1 MNLWNLAEKFVRSA
15 RHPTPEIAPPTL
27 DAAVRSANKGVGL
40 LTMVKDEDI
49 FLIHWLTHYARHL
62 EDPRFYIIDDASE
75 TVDTAG
81 VIRQT
86 GLENLCSVLRLPA
99 GPFSDSY
106 KARFLSSLAAGLLE
120 RHAIIIV
127 DDVDEIVT
135 PIGDARAVMLDEL
148 LSSAPTPFVSPIGVL
163 PVHEWSVEE
172 PFDPYAPLAG
182 QRAWGFLHG
191 GSTKPIIWKGM
202 AGEFTPGLHTLKGR
216 DVPVV
221 PHLATMH
228 LRFVDRDT
236 ALLRQERR
244 NRVVYSSDQK
254 AEQGSHWRTS
264 PKQYALNNLLNPKG
278 RVENA
283 PDITAE
289 APRFMQ
295 DHMAKIGE
303 HFILKER
310 KILRAVKL
318 TGSI

>member
-1 MNLWNLAEKFVRSA
+1 MTFRKFAEKFVRRA
-15 RHPTPEIAPPTL
+15 RRPTPQFALPLHDPAL
-27 DAAVRSANKGVGL
+27 RDPKKGVGV
-40 LTMVKDEDI
+40 LTMIKDEDT

-75 TVDTAG
+75 AIDTAE
-81 VIRQT
+81 VIRRT
-86 GLENLCSVLRLPA
+86 GLQNVCSLLRLPA

-106 KARFLSSLAAGLLE
+106 KASFFSSIAAGLLE

-127 DDVDEIVT
+127 ADVDEIVT
-135 PIGDARAVMLDEL
+135 PIGDARALALEDL

-163 PVHEWSVEE
+163 PVHEWSSEK

-191 GSTKPIIWKGM
+191 GSTKPIIWKEM

-221 PHLATMH
+221 PYLATMH

-244 NRVVYSSDQK
+244 NRVVYSSAQK
-254 AEQGSHWRTS
+254 AGQGSHWRTD
-264 PKQYALNNLLNPKG
+264 PEVFARNRLLNPKG
-278 RVENA
+278 HVENA
-283 PDITAE
+283 PDITVE
-289 APRFMQ
+289 APKFMQ
-295 DHMAKIGE
+295 DHMIRSGE
-303 HFILKER
+303 HFVLKER
-310 KILRAVKL
+310 KFIRAVSL